1 MMSSLNELTSRERRA
16 VRSALIAELAR
27 TEAQTASLARQ
38 FDDIVEAAEL
48 TSTDDEHDP
57 EGATIAFERAQVSS
71 LLTQAMQDR
80 AALQDSLARL
90 DDDDFGSCQRCA
102 RPIAFERLVVL
113 PATRHCVACA
123 P

>member
-1 MMSSLNELTSRERRA
+1 MSSFNKLTSRERRA

-27 TEAQTASLARQ
+27 TEEQTASLTRQ

-90 DDDDFGSCQRCA
+90 DDDDFCSCQRCA
-102 RPIAFERLVVL
+102 RPIGFERLVVL